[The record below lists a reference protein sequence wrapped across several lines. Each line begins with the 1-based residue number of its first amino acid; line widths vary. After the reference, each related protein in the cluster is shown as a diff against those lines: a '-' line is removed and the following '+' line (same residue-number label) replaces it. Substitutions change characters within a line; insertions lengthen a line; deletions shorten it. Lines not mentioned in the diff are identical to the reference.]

1 MSLVKTKKNQ
11 IVGKVSSTIGF
22 YLTLFLILINDYLN
36 AGVDAEKR
44 IAMFQGIS
52 LLTLACS
59 VGFAF
64 ILDSVFRKILLGK
77 IGIFYFLFLSLYTL
91 MGWYIFNNDFVFIR
105 SDIQAFSGLFIG
117 LAIFRLIVKSYC
129 PKLQLLA
136 FIIFPT
142 WLLLYSTTQ
151 TIIARRLEVA
161 GIEQRVVTF
170 LDARYSSL
178 LEIPSSIALAILSR
192 ISFIWAM
199 PIWGAIFC
207 RAYLLGF
214 LNAKRTIL
222 LSILVLVV
230 LSLMVLSYKASNGF
244 LNNSSSVFSSRN
256 FKILL
261 MALFILVVFIFFNDF
276 NTAEVFQDTLLY
288 KRFYQT
294 ESGDRSSELRI
305 EEVISGIQSLQ
316 DIEFLVGRGI
326 GANYWTPVRS
336 EMTNHFHI
344 GIFNFLLKGGLIL
357 FSVVSYFLFVYF
369 PYLFIKAASEPKSF
383 DPKKRTAL
391 LSVLPGLFAW
401 IIVFLT
407 TGHAYPQF
415 YIGLGFGI
423 AAYLHIKKYGLTL

>member
-1 MSLVKTKKNQ
+1 MSLVIAKKNQ
-11 IVGKVSSTIGF
+11 FITQLLSTLSF
-22 YLTLFLILINDYLN
+22 YVTLFLILINDYLN
-36 AGVDAEKR
+36 AGIDVEKK
-44 IAMFQGIS
+44 ISVFQGIS
-52 LLTLACS
+52 LLTLAFS
-59 VGFAF
+59 VVFAF
-64 ILDSVFRKILLGK
+64 VLDSEFRKILLRK
-77 IGIFYFLFLSLYTL
+77 IGVFYFLSLLLYTF
-91 MGWYIFNNDFVFIR
+91 MGWYIFHNEFEFIR

-117 LAIFRLIVKSYC
+117 LAIFRLIVKSYY

-136 FIIFPT
+136 FIILPT
-142 WLLLYSTTQ
+142 FVLFHSTAQ
-151 TIIARRLEVA
+151 TIIARRLNVA
-161 GIEQRVVTF
+161 GIEERVVTF

-192 ISFIWAM
+192 ISFIWAI

-230 LSLMVLSYKASNGF
+230 LSLMILSYKASNGV
-244 LNNSSSVFSSRN
+244 LNNSSSILNSRN
-256 FKILL
+256 FKMLL
-261 MALFILVVFIFFNDF
+261 IALLILVIFIFFNDF
-276 NTAEVFQDTLLY
+276 NIAEIFEDTLLY
-288 KRFYQT
+288 ERFYQIQ
-294 ESGDRSSELRI
+294 SGDRSSELRI

-326 GANYWTPVRS
+326 GANYWTPVRN

-357 FSVVSYFLFVYF
+357 FSLVSYFLFVYF
-369 PYLFIKAASEPKSF
+369 PYLFIKAALKPMSF

-401 IIVFLT
+401 TVVFLT
-407 TGHAYPQF
+407 TGHDYPQF

-423 AAYLHIKKYGLTL
+423 GAYLQIKKYGLTL